1 MNQMGAYP
9 IMLNIKNQEV
19 VVVGGGTIAYRKIRG
34 LLQAGANITVI
45 SPEIEE
51 RIETLR
57 RERRI
62 DWRKKEFESADITS
76 ALIVIAAT
84 NSNVVNELVA
94 FATMKHQ
101 LVNVVDN
108 PELSNF
114 HVPAK
119 LTRGDLTISVATGG
133 ASPTL
138 AKVIRDEL
146 SSVYD
151 DSYAEYLAFLA
162 EVREKVR
169 NSPLDRA
176 TKMQYLKEV
185 TNVTYRHSIE
195 AQTDFLEII
204 DGFASKEPIPS
215 LR

>member
-76 ALIVIAAT
+76 ALVVIAAT

>member
-1 MNQMGAYP
+1 MEAYP

-19 VVVGGGTIAYRKIRG
+19 VVVGGGTIAYRKIIG
-34 LLQAGANITVI
+34 LVQAGASVTVI
-45 SPEIEE
+45 SPVIDGKIEKLRTE
-51 RIETLR
+51 YNIE
-57 RERRI
+57 
-62 DWRKKEFESADITS
+62 WKNKEFEPGDIAS
-76 ALIVIAAT
+76 ALVVIAAT
-84 NSNVVNELVA
+84 NSKIVNELVA
-94 FATMKHQ
+94 LSAGKHQ
-101 LVNVVDN
+101 LVNIVDN
-108 PELSNF
+108 PEYSNF

-151 DSYAEYLAFLA
+151 DSYGDYLIFLA

-169 NSPLDRA
+169 NAPLDRA

-185 TNVTYRHSIE
+185 TNVSYRHSIE
-195 AQTDFLEII
+195 EQQDFIAKI
-204 DGFASKEPIPS
+204 DSFASK
-215 LR
+215 

>member
-76 ALIVIAAT
+76 ALLVIAAT

-101 LVNVVDN
+101 LVNIVDN

-185 TNVTYRHSIE
+185 TNVTYRHSTE

>member
-57 RERRI
+57 RERRNV
-62 DWRKKEFESADITS
+62 WRKKEFESADITS
-76 ALIVIAAT
+76 ALLVIAAT

-101 LVNVVDN
+101 LVNIVDN

-162 EVREKVR
+162 EVREKVK

-176 TKMQYLKEV
+176 TKMHYLKEV
-185 TNVTYRHSIE
+185 TNVMYRHSIE
-195 AQTDFLEII
+195 AQQDFLEII
-204 DGFASKEPIPS
+204 DGFASKQPIPS

>member
-1 MNQMGAYP
+1 M
-9 IMLNIKNQEV
+9 
-19 VVVGGGTIAYRKIRG
+19 
-34 LLQAGANITVI
+34 
-45 SPEIEE
+45 EE
-51 RIETLR
+51 
-57 RERRI
+57 
-62 DWRKKEFESADITS
+62 KEFESADITS
-76 ALIVIAAT
+76 ALVVIAAT

-94 FATMKHQ
+94 FATRKHQ

-195 AQTDFLEII
+195 AQQDFLEII
-204 DGFASKEPIPS
+204 SGFASKEPIPS

>member
-1 MNQMGAYP
+1 
-9 IMLNIKNQEV
+9 
-19 VVVGGGTIAYRKIRG
+19 
-34 LLQAGANITVI
+34 
-45 SPEIEE
+45 
-51 RIETLR
+51 
-57 RERRI
+57 
-62 DWRKKEFESADITS
+62 
-76 ALIVIAAT
+76 
-84 NSNVVNELVA
+84 
-94 FATMKHQ
+94 MKHQ

-151 DSYAEYLAFLA
+151 DSYAEYFSAFLA

>member
-76 ALIVIAAT
+76 ALVVIAAT

-185 TNVTYRHSIE
+185 TNVTYRHS
-195 AQTDFLEII
+195 
-204 DGFASKEPIPS
+204 SKHKK
-215 LR
+215 LFGDNWWLCK

>member
-76 ALIVIAAT
+76 ALVVIAAT

-94 FATMKHQ
+94 FATRKHQ

-195 AQTDFLEII
+195 AQTRLFGDN
-204 DGFASKEPIPS
+204 
-215 LR
+215 